1 MADSLHWSPLHTHWS
16 VPFFF
21 FSFFFFFLRQHCKYS
36 YVKTTQRQSTKTTV
50 LGFHM
55 FVEEEVIRRGWAG
68 ENEDETKFEWW
79 TVMHS
84 LSTTTQHVLRM
95 SGRVTTCALTF
106 HCCCNVFPQTP
117 GLHKT
122 QPNRVASHLGG
133 QQCTTSI
140 TGLQSK
146 SQRNCVPPMALG
158 IHLFPCLSRL

>member
-1 MADSLHWSPLHTHWS
+1 MSKPHSGR
-16 VPFFF
+16 V
-21 FSFFFFFLRQHCKYS
+21 
-36 YVKTTQRQSTKTTV
+36 QRLQFWAFTCLWGKRL
-50 LGFHM
+50 LG
-55 FVEEEVIRRGWAG
+55 EDGQG

-140 TGLQSK
+140 TGLQSNG
-146 SQRNCVPPMALG
+146 RLNCVPPKALG